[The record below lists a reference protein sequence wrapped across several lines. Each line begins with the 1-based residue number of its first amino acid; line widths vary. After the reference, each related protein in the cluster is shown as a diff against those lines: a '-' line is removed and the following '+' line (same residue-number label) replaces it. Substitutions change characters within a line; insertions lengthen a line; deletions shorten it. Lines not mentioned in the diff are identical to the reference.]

1 MRLKAVSIENFRGYK
16 DRVTVEVGD
25 FTAAVGRND
34 VGKSTILEALDAFF
48 DKGTSKLDQLD
59 PCVHSAGTVI
69 EISCRF
75 DHLPSNL
82 TLDAQSQTTLGDEY
96 LLGPGG
102 DLELVRRYE
111 CKGQKPKVE
120 TFARALHPTE
130 EGLRDLLKLK
140 NRELKARAKEL
151 GADLA
156 EVDVRSNA
164 ALRAAIRLA
173 AGEMVLG
180 ETLVPLDADDGKKIW
195 DQIELHLP
203 TFALFQAD
211 RPSRDDDPE
220 VADPMRVAVAAAM
233 KDVQAELEE
242 VKRKVQASVMD
253 VAQRTLAKLREMA
266 PDLANELTPSFKSE
280 PKWDGFKLSLTGD
293 NGIPINKRGSGVR
306 RLILLNFFRAEA
318 ERRRHLTTGH
328 VIYAVEEPES
338 SQHPDSQVM
347 LIKTLLALSADP
359 NTQVMIT
366 THVPA
371 VAALVPTDDVRL
383 VSRDQDGHPRIRS
396 GGDDV
401 YADVVASLGVLPDKR
416 AKVAVYVEG
425 PHDVAFLQHASRVH
439 RAGDPTLLDLES
451 DHRVAFVPTGGG
463 NLKHWVNKQ
472 YLANAGLTEVHIYD
486 RDDQAAPKYGTQVD
500 LINARGTAD
509 VAFLTTKREM
519 ENYIHPQAIAAENP
533 AVRIAP
539 GDWDDVPALV
549 AEQVHAASGS
559 PTAWAALDAEKR
571 SSKSSRA
578 KRWLNEE
585 AMSRATREQ
594 LIEMDPHGEIAAWL
608 VAIRDRAT

>member
-16 DRVTVEVGD
+16 DRITVEVGD
-25 FTAAVGRND
+25 FTAVVGRND

-59 PCVHSAGTVI
+59 PCVHSATTVI

-75 DHLPSNL
+75 DHLPSSL
-82 TLDAQSQTTLGDEY
+82 TLDAQSQTTLACEY
-96 LLGPGG
+96 LLGSGR

-130 EGLRDLLKLK
+130 DGLKDLLKLK
-140 NRELKARAKEL
+140 NGELKARAKEREV
-151 GADLA
+151 DLT

-164 ALRAAIRLA
+164 ALRAAIWLA

-180 ETLVPLDADDGKKIW
+180 ETLVPLDGDDGKKIW

-233 KDVQAELEE
+233 KEVQAELEE

-253 VAQRTLAKLREMA
+253 VAQRTLAKLKEMDPA
-266 PDLANELTPSFKSE
+266 LANELTPTFKSE

-318 ERRRHLTTGH
+318 ERRRHLTTGR

-359 NTQVMIT
+359 NTQVMVT

-383 VSRDQDGHPRIRS
+383 VCRDGNGHPRVRA

-425 PHDVAFLQHASRVH
+425 PHDVVFLQHAARLH
-439 RAGDPTLLDLES
+439 RTSDPTLIDLES

-486 RDDQAAPKYGTQVD
+486 SDDQAAPKYKAQVD
-500 LINARGTAD
+500 AINARGSGD
-509 VAFLTTKREM
+509 IAFLTMRREM
-519 ENYIHPQAIAAENP
+519 ENYIHPDAITAENA
-533 AVRIAP
+533 AVTITP
-539 GDWDDVPALV
+539 GAWDDVPALV

-559 PTAWAALDAEKR
+559 PNAWAALDPEKR

-578 KRWLNEE
+578 KRWLNDE
-585 AMSRATREQ
+585 AMSQVTPQQ
-594 LIEMDPHGEIAAWL
+594 LIAMDPHGEIAAWL
-608 VAIRDRAT
+608 VAIRDRAV